1 MTTLK
6 MREDINLLEVEN
18 IFFLLLHRNVATGLS
33 LFVGYEIDMTFF
45 FHLVCVYSREHT
57 SSPSYNPIVREIG
70 FPCKLQGILRLPFY

>member
-33 LFVGYEIDMTFF
+33 LFVGYEMRIFSGA
-45 FHLVCVYSREHT
+45 YIQS
-57 SSPSYNPIVREIG
+57 II
-70 FPCKLQGILRLPFY
+70 

>member
-33 LFVGYEIDMTFF
+33 LFVGYEIDMTF
-45 FHLVCVYSREHT
+45 LLI
-57 SSPSYNPIVREIG
+57 SSQSATVT
-70 FPCKLQGILRLPFY
+70 F

>member
-45 FHLVCVYSREHT
+45 FHLFAY
-57 SSPSYNPIVREIG
+57 
-70 FPCKLQGILRLPFY
+70 ILGSIHPVHHIIQVFGR

>member
-33 LFVGYEIDMTFF
+33 LFVGYEID
-45 FHLVCVYSREHT
+45 RP
-57 SSPSYNPIVREIG
+57 SSSI
-70 FPCKLQGILRLPFY
+70 CLRIFSGAYIQSII